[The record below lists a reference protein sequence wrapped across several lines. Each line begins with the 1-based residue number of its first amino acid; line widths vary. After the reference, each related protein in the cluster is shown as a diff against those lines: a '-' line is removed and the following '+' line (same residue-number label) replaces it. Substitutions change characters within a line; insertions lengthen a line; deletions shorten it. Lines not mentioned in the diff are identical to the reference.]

1 MGQRGRQRGLQ
12 EAASATLPMVS
23 APFLRLHATTWA
35 RPWALAAQTQPSL
48 LPPRGLASPP
58 AKTPPRWRAP
68 GQLTPK
74 HTFLPDERGLHQ
86 PGSKPWKSS
95 SGVGESEGRECVGEK
110 PPAQEPREA
119 HTPWE
124 TQPWPSEQPRKQLS
138 KKLRTRRFAASA
150 NDC

>member
-1 MGQRGRQRGLQ
+1 M
-12 EAASATLPMVS
+12 LPMVS

-35 RPWALAAQTQPSL
+35 HPRVLAAQTQLSL

-86 PGSKPWKSS
+86 PGSKVKSPGRAS
-95 SGVGESEGRECVGEK
+95 VEWGRVRGERV
-110 PPAQEPREA
+110 
-119 HTPWE
+119 
-124 TQPWPSEQPRKQLS
+124 
-138 KKLRTRRFAASA
+138 
-150 NDC
+150 